1 MRLWMR
7 PRMGGGNDQ
16 DRDRDQDLRVPL
28 HRLRVEGAQTA
39 DDGELAMV
47 PAMLS

>member
-16 DRDRDQDLRVPL
+16 DQDLRVPL
-28 HRLRVEGAQTA
+28 HGLRVEGAQTA